1 MRIKHRV
8 LPLAVLLALLGA
20 VLTGCSGQ
28 GGPAQGGAPGP
39 AEVGVVTLAPRSV
52 RIERELPG
60 RASPFRVAEIRP
72 QVGGIVQK
80 RLFAE
85 GGEVKA
91 GELLYQINP
100 EVYQAA
106 FDSAKATLAK
116 AEANLMTLKLKAE
129 RYKELV
135 AINGVSKQEHDDAQA
150 AWLQA
155 QADVAAAKAA
165 LESARI
171 NLAYSRITSPIAGV
185 IGKSSVTEGALLA
198 VGQAAPLATVQQLD
212 PIYVDISQ
220 SSAELL
226 RLKREFG
233 QQAGKAGIPVQI
245 VLEDG
250 STHAQPGKLEFT
262 DVTVDAGTGAVSL
275 RVLVPNPKH
284 DLLPGMFVRA
294 RLQQAEVKDALLV
307 PQQAVSRTPKGE
319 ATVMVVGSGDKAEA
333 RVVEASRTVGN
344 QWLVSKGLAAGDRV
358 IVEGL
363 QKVQPGMPVKPS
375 AANTLPAVPA
385 DVSGASSPASAP
397 SAASAA
403 SASAVK

>member
-1 MRIKHRV
+1 MTFKQGI
-8 LPLAVLLALLGA
+8 LPPALMLALGVTLA
-20 VLTGCSGQ
+20 GCGGGQ
-28 GGPAQGGAPGP
+28 GGMPPQGP
-39 AEVGVVTLAPRSV
+39 ADVGVVTLSAVSV
-52 RIERELPG
+52 PIERELPG
-60 RASPFRVAEIRP
+60 RATPYRVAEIRP

-135 AINGVSKQEHDDAQA
+135 AINGVSKQEFDDAQA
-150 AWLQA
+150 SWLQA

-294 RLQQAEVKDALLV
+294 RLQQAEVKEALLV